1 MKKLIISIV
10 MVTITIN
17 CFAQYTHPEECHYR
31 LIIETESYGYEAYS
45 SDTVCNK
52 EYEGLDDLLHVMK
65 ILLNILAK
73 EKEYNDV
80 NYKIQIENIT
90 NKVIGY
96 CGIFVANYIDLYSS
110 DKYIK
115 EKIDEYINEKINEEL
130 EKIKRS
136 VFEFSEL
143 KRLNLHI
150 KYTDK
155 KTLKYIYT
163 DGKDEYIFNE
173 EELTFKKREKKKP
186 L

>member
-17 CFAQYTHPEECHYR
+17 CFAQYTHPEGCHYR
-31 LIIETESYGYEAYS
+31 LIIETEPYNLYSIEAYS

-80 NYKIQIENIT
+80 DYTIHIENIT
-90 NKVIGY
+90 NKVIVY
-96 CGIFVANYIDLYSS
+96 CGIFNARYIGLYSS
-110 DKYIK
+110 
-115 EKIDEYINEKINEEL
+115 DEYINEKINEEL

-155 KTLKYIYT
+155 NTFKTIYT

>member
-10 MVTITIN
+10 MVMLSTSIS
-17 CFAQYTHPEECHYR
+17 FAQYTHPEGCHYR
-31 LIIETESYGYEAYS
+31 LIIETEPYYNFLSCEAYS
-45 SDTVCNK
+45 SNTVCNK

-65 ILLNILAK
+65 ILLNILAT

-80 NYKIQIENIT
+80 DYTIHIENIT
-90 NKVIGY
+90 NKVIVY
-96 CGIFVANYIDLYSS
+96 CGIFNARYIGLYSS
-110 DKYIK
+110 
-115 EKIDEYINEKINEEL
+115 DEYINEKINEEL

-155 KTLKYIYT
+155 RTTDGKLIYT
-163 DGKDEYIFNE
+163 DGKDEYIFDE
-173 EELTFKKREKKKP
+173 KKLTFKKRENKKP

>member
-17 CFAQYTHPEECHYR
+17 CFAQYTHPEGCHYR
-31 LIIETESYGYEAYS
+31 LIIETEPYNYNFLSCEAYS
-45 SDTVCNK
+45 SDTVCNT

-80 NYKIQIENIT
+80 DYTIKIENIT
-90 NKVIGY
+90 NKVIVY
-96 CGIFVANYIDLYSS
+96 CDIFHARYIGLYSS
-110 DKYIK
+110 D
-115 EKIDEYINEKINEEL
+115 DEYINEKINEEL

-173 EELTFKKREKKKP
+173 EEW
-186 L
+186 

>member
-10 MVTITIN
+10 IVTITIN
-17 CFAQYTHPEECHYR
+17 CFAQYTHPERCHYR
-31 LIIETESYGYEAYS
+31 LIIKTESYGYEAYS

-80 NYKIQIENIT
+80 SYTIQIENIT

-96 CGIFVANYIDLYSS
+96 CGIFDARYIGFYYSS
-110 DKYIK
+110 
-115 EKIDEYINEKINEEL
+115 DEYINERIKEKL

-155 KTLKYIYT
+155 YTSKKIYT

>member
-10 MVTITIN
+10 MVILSTSIS
-17 CFAQYTHPEECHYR
+17 FAQYTHPEECHYR
-31 LIIETESYGYEAYS
+31 LIIETEPYNFLSSEAYS

-52 EYEGLDDLLHVMK
+52 EYEGLDNLLHDMK
-65 ILLNILAK
+65 ILLNRLAK

-80 NYKIQIENIT
+80 NYTIQIENIT

-96 CGIFVANYIDLYSS
+96 CCVFIASYYGLYSS
-110 DKYIK
+110 
-115 EKIDEYINEKINEEL
+115 DEYINEKINEIL
-130 EKIKRS
+130 EKSKRS

-155 KTLKYIYT
+155 KTFEYIYT

>member
-17 CFAQYTHPEECHYR
+17 CFAQYTHPEGCHYR
-31 LIIETESYGYEAYS
+31 LIIETAFS

-52 EYEGLDDLLHVMK
+52 EYEGLDNLLHDMK
-65 ILLNILAK
+65 ILLNRLAK

-80 NYKIQIENIT
+80 DYTIQIENIT

-96 CGIFVANYIDLYSS
+96 CGVFIASYIGLYSS
-110 DKYIK
+110 
-115 EKIDEYINEKINEEL
+115 DEYINEKINEIL
-130 EKIKRS
+130 EKSKQS

>member
-17 CFAQYTHPEECHYR
+17 CFAQYTHPERCHYR
-31 LIIETESYGYEAYS
+31 LIIETDTYGYEAYS

-73 EKEYNDV
+73 EEEYNDV
-80 NYKIQIENIT
+80 SYTIQIENIT

-96 CGIFVANYIDLYSS
+96 CDIFNARYFYYSS
-110 DKYIK
+110 
-115 EKIDEYINEKINEEL
+115 DEYINEKINEEL

-155 KTLKYIYT
+155 YTSKKIYT

>member
-17 CFAQYTHPEECHYR
+17 CFAQYYPEGCHYH
-31 LIIETESYGYEAYS
+31 LIIETEPYNRFSYEAYS

-80 NYKIQIENIT
+80 DYKIHIENIT

-96 CGIFVANYIDLYSS
+96 CDIFDARYIGLYSS
-110 DKYIK
+110 
-115 EKIDEYINEKINEEL
+115 DEYINEKINEEL

-136 VFEFSEL
+136 VFESSES

-155 KTLKYIYT
+155 KNIEKYIYT